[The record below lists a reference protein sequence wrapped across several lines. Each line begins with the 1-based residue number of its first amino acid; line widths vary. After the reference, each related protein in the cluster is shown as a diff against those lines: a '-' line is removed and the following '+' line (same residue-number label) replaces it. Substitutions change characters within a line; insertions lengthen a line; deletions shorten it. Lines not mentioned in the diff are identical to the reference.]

1 MWHRV
6 APGLAERFTVVAA
19 DLRGYGRSSKPP
31 SDPDHLAYSKRA
43 MALDMVQVMAE
54 LGFGAFAVA
63 GHDRGGRVG
72 YRMAL
77 DHPAVVTRLAVLDIV
92 PTHVMWQ
99 RMDRELAMATY
110 HWLFL
115 AQPDGLPETLIGADP
130 AWWVREKLRRW
141 AGDPEAFAPE
151 ALEEYVRCFADP
163 AAIHASC
170 EDYRAGAG
178 VDDRLDAADLGRRR
192 IACPVLVLWGDRRD
206 RPPGRGPARLLA
218 SLVRRPPRPGRP
230 RRPLPPRGVPGRD
243 AGRPARL
250 PQGLSS
256 TSSMAR
262 SLCSVSAH
270 SASGSEPGTMPAPAI
285 RWARRPA
292 RVAQRM
298 ATAHSPSPA
307 RSTQPT
313 GPA

>member
-1 MWHRV
+1 MTLLEGFGTRTVAAEGAEIHLRLGGDGLPLLLLHGYPQTSAMWHRV

-92 PTHVMWQ
+92 PTYVMWR
-99 RMDRELAMATY
+99 RMDRELA
-110 HWLFL
+110 
-115 AQPDGLPETLIGADP
+115 E
-130 AWWVREKLRRW
+130 V
-141 AGDPEAFAPE
+141 
-151 ALEEYVRCFADP
+151 
-163 AAIHASC
+163 
-170 EDYRAGAG
+170 
-178 VDDRLDAADLGRRR
+178 
-192 IACPVLVLWGDRRD
+192 
-206 RPPGRGPARLLA
+206 
-218 SLVRRPPRPGRP
+218 
-230 RRPLPPRGVPGRD
+230 
-243 AGRPARL
+243 
-250 PQGLSS
+250 SS

-292 RVAQRM
+292 RVALRM